1 MRLFL
6 ILLLLSINIIHGQ
19 ETANL
24 KFKGPE
30 VYKTQWGIDRPT
42 FVDLNDDNK
51 IDFII
56 ADVVKGKL
64 ELHIS
69 TTPEDQKKIAIPN
82 KDVNQ
87 ITYDNKYRVE
97 YFLTE
102 NQIVGVWAGKL
113 FPKIK
118 SSIIY
123 TTGTNELFILGKNE
137 NGVWQKEL
145 TFEAKPVANQG
156 FQSIYVA
163 DFNGDKLNDIMVVG
177 TLGFEFFYQDKSGS
191 FKNRS
196 LHSIDDPFKNKIL
209 NVFVLDANND
219 KKLDVAYLTVGENF
233 LKYRLQ
239 LDDGSLSAEHT
250 IEGDRILDGTIS
262 HLDTK
267 DDKSLYL
274 TSIQAK
280 SQAVSVSKINFESS
294 DNKNKKIFGT
304 PEVLLLPESKKPYMI
319 LFDDINGDGIKD
331 IIATTPTSAEVLV
344 YILDKE
350 GLHKNIRKYSSF
362 MNINNMQ
369 LFDWDKDGKNELYV
383 LSKDENTFGR
393 TFWKD
398 DSLAFPETIKTVDT
412 PASFL
417 FAALNNGA
425 TSSLI
430 MIETVEKKEEVKGGE
445 KTNDKPKK
453 FSALRIYEKPNEK
466 FVKEY
471 IFDKTLSETQFK
483 AIDINHDGKTDFL
496 IFEKYSKAQVLL
508 QKEDGTFELLN
519 QNNSKLGL
527 LIDSDIKPWQI
538 GTVTRNKAEIP
549 SLSTK
554 NFTRLIQY
562 KDGSIETMEQFNSE
576 ESGASIVAML
586 EEDLDKDKQ
595 AETILYDGKNNIVDI
610 YSKTATGLTRKEKIK
625 IGSFKFTGMQILD
638 INGDKKNDIVLF
650 GEEKILF
657 LKNNHPI
664 SDLTPLS
671 LYMPDEITPKQF
683 SYLEIGELLPG
694 RFQEIAI
701 ADGANNSV
709 ELFCLNKMG
718 KLMHLLTFQIF
729 EQRKFQQGDDGVQ
742 PQHIILKDMN
752 GDGLNDLFI
761 HAHDKI
767 LIYTQIGATNE
778 KSK

>member
-1 MRLFL
+1 MRFFL
-6 ILLLLSINIIHGQ
+6 VLLLLSITIVHGD
-19 ETANL
+19 EKIDL
-24 KFKGPE
+24 KFKGPDI
-30 VYKTQWGIDRPT
+30 YKVQWGVDRPT

-56 ADVVKGKL
+56 ADVAKGKL

-69 TTPEDQKKIAIPN
+69 TTIEEQNKEKIKN
-82 KDVNQ
+82 KDVNH

-102 NQIVGVWAGKL
+102 NQIIGVWAGKL
-113 FPKIK
+113 YPKIK
-118 SSIIY
+118 TSIIY

-137 NGVWQKEL
+137 NGVWQKDL
-145 TFEAKPVANQG
+145 TFEIKPVANQG
-156 FQSIYVA
+156 FQSIFIA
-163 DFNGDKLNDIMVVG
+163 DFNSDKLNDIMVVG
-177 TLGFEFFYQDKSGS
+177 SLGFEFFYQDKSGS
-191 FKNRS
+191 FKSRS
-196 LHSIDDPFKNKIL
+196 LHTIDDPFKNKIL
-209 NVFVLDANND
+209 NVFVIDINND
-219 KKLDVAYLTVGENF
+219 KKLDVAYLTVGEIF

-239 LDDGSLSAEHT
+239 LEDGSLSAEHAM
-250 IEGDRILDGTIS
+250 EGDKIVDGTIT
-262 HLDTK
+262 HLDVK

-274 TSIQAK
+274 AGIQAK

-294 DNKNKKIFGT
+294 ENKNKKIFGT
-304 PEVLLLPESKKPYMI
+304 PELLLLPESKKPYMI
-319 LFDDINGDGIKD
+319 LFDDINGDGTKD

-369 LFDWDKDGKNELYV
+369 LFDWDQDGKNELYV
-383 LSKDENTFGR
+383 LSKDENTLGR
-393 TFWKD
+393 TTWKNEGL
-398 DSLAFPETIKTVDT
+398 SFPETIKTVDT
-412 PASFL
+412 PASFI
-417 FAALNNGA
+417 FAPLVKGLL
-425 TSSLI
+425 SSLI
-430 MIETVEKKEEVKGGE
+430 MIETVEKKEEVKEGE
-445 KTNDKPKK
+445 KSSDKPKK

-471 IFDKTLSETQFK
+471 IFEKTLSDVQFK
-483 AIDINHDGKTDFL
+483 AIDINHDSKTDFL
-496 IFEKYSKAQVLL
+496 IFEKYSKAQILL
-508 QKEDGTFELLN
+508 QKENGTFELLN

-527 LIDSDIKPWQI
+527 LIDSEIKPWQI
-538 GTVTRNKAEIP
+538 GTVIRNKSEIP

-562 KDGSIETMEQFNSE
+562 KDGSIETIEQFNSE

-586 EEDLDKDKQ
+586 QDDLDKDKMP
-595 AETILYDGKNNIVDI
+595 ETILYDGKNNIVDI
-610 YSKTATGLTRKEKIK
+610 YSNSSTGLTRKEKIK
-625 IGSFKFTGMQILD
+625 IGSFKFTGMDILD
-638 INGDKKNDIVLF
+638 INSDKKSDIILF
-650 GEEKILF
+650 GEDKVLF

-683 SYLEIGELLPG
+683 TYLEIGELLPG

-701 ADGANNSV
+701 ADAANNSV
-709 ELFCLNKMG
+709 ELFCLNKSG

-742 PQHIILKDMN
+742 PQHIILKDIN

-761 HAHDKI
+761 IAHDKI
-767 LIYTQIGATNE
+767 LIYTQLGASNE